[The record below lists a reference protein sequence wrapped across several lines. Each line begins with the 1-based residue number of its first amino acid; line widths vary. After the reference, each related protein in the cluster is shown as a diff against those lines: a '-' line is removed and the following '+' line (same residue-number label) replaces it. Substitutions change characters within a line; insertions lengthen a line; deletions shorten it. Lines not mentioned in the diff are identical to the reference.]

1 MVNASASLRR
11 APARFARARHPLTV
25 VALALALF
33 PASRQPVSAQTVQ
46 ITPVAGYR
54 FNNDLFELA
63 TSQKVDVDGAPTLG
77 GAVNVDFGHDLWFEG
92 MFTHQEAHITAVGV
106 PPGTPAQWRVT
117 VDQFFAGGRQDFTA
131 GRARPFLT
139 GLLGLTLYGVE
150 GDHEARFSVSAGGG
164 VLVPLQRRLGVRL
177 DGRVVTTF
185 ADGDVHAFA
194 CASGGCLFRLHLDVA
209 WQAEFTAG
217 LVVAF

>member
-1 MVNASASLRR
+1 MIICPVSLR
-11 APARFARARHPLTV
+11 PARVEFWR
-25 VALALALF
+25 
-33 PASRQPVSAQTVQ
+33 SRQPVALVALAGALILGAHEPVLAQTVQ

-63 TSQKVDVDGAPTLG
+63 TNRPVDVDGAPTMG
-77 GAVNVDFGHDLWFEG
+77 GAVNVDLGNDLWFEG
-92 MFTHQEAHITAVGV
+92 MFTHQEARLTTVSG
-106 PPGTPAQWRVT
+106 PSGPPAQWRVT
-117 VDQFFAGGRQDFTA
+117 VDQWFAGGRQDFRA
-131 GRARPFLT
+131 GRARTFLT

-150 GDHEARFSVSAGGG
+150 GDHEARFSISAGGG
-164 VLVPLQRRLGVRL
+164 LLVPLQRRLGVRL

-194 CASGGCLFRLHLDVA
+194 CASGGCLFRLDLDVA

-217 LVVAF
+217 LVVVF

>member
-1 MVNASASLRR
+1 MGQ
-11 APARFARARHPLTV
+11 PLTLV
-25 VALALALF
+25 VLALALF
-33 PASRQPVSAQTVQ
+33 LAAPPPVSAQTVQ

-54 FNNDLFELA
+54 FNNDLFELVA
-63 TSQKVDVDGAPTLG
+63 NQPVDVDGAPTVG
-77 GAVNVDFGHDLWFEG
+77 GAVNVDFGNDLWFEG
-92 MFTHQEAHITAVGV
+92 MFTHQEARITTVGV
-106 PPGTPAQWRVT
+106 PLGTPAQWRVT
-117 VDQFFAGGRQDFTA
+117 VDQFFAGGRQDFRA

-150 GDHEARFSVSAGGG
+150 GDHEVRFSVSAGGG
-164 VLVPLQRRLGVRL
+164 VLVPIQRRLGVRL
-177 DGRVVTTF
+177 DGRVLTTF

-217 LVVAF
+217 VVVVF

>member
-11 APARFARARHPLTV
+11 APPRFPRARHPLRV

-77 GAVNVDFGHDLWFEG
+77 GAVNVDLGHDLWFEG

-106 PPGTPAQWRVT
+106 PAGTPAQWRVT

-139 GLLGLTLYGVE
+139 GLLGLTLYGVD

-217 LVVAF
+217 FVVAF

>member
-1 MVNASASLRR
+1 MGQ
-11 APARFARARHPLTV
+11 PLTLV
-25 VALALALF
+25 LLALALF
-33 PASRQPVSAQTVQ
+33 LAAPPPVSAQTVQ

-54 FNNDLFELA
+54 FNNE
-63 TSQKVDVDGAPTLG
+63 
-77 GAVNVDFGHDLWFEG
+77 DFGNDLWFEG
-92 MFTHQEAHITAVGV
+92 MFTHQEARITTVGV
-106 PPGTPAQWRVT
+106 PLGTPAQWRVT
-117 VDQFFAGGRQDFTA
+117 VDQFFAGGRQDFRA

-150 GDHEARFSVSAGGG
+150 GDHEVRFSVSAGGG
-164 VLVPLQRRLGVRL
+164 VLVPIQRRLGVRL
-177 DGRVVTTF
+177 DGRVLTTF

-217 LVVAF
+217 VVVVF

>member
-77 GAVNVDFGHDLWFEG
+77 GAVNVDLGHDLWFEG

-106 PPGTPAQWRVT
+106 PLGTPAQWRVT